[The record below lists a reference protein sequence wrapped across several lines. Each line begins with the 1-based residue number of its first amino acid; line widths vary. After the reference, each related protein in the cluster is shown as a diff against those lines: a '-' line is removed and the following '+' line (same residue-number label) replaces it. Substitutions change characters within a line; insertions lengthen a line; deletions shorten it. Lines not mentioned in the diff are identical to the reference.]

1 MRRKLTAI
9 AVLAA
14 TAVTLV
20 AVAAAGPVA
29 AKQRVSIELK
39 GNVNESF
46 VLTPLTS
53 GALKSD
59 TGVASSCC
67 CSSRHIM
74 RDGLAIEVNDPQL
87 TLKGKGGTLV
97 LRNQIEW
104 VDIPDSWAVFAAT
117 WKIVSGTGVYA
128 KLSGGGRG
136 GGVQLLNGTTKST
149 FEGFVSPK

>member
-14 TAVTLV
+14 TAVTLA

-29 AKQRVSIELK
+29 AKQRVSIQLNGS
-39 GNVNESF
+39 GNRSF
-46 VLTPLTS
+46 VLTALTN

-59 TGVASSCC
+59 FDAVTACCWSSH
-67 CSSRHIM
+67 HIM
-74 RDGLAIEVNDPQL
+74 RDGLSLEVNDPRL
-87 TLKGKGGTLV
+87 TLTGKQGTLV
-97 LRNQIEW
+97 LRNRIEW
-104 VDIPDSWAVFAAT
+104 IDVPDGWAVFTGT
-117 WKIVSGTGVYA
+117 WKIVLGTGAYA

-136 GGVQLLNGTTKST
+136 GGVQLLNGTTKSG